1 MAGATVAKKE
11 RAASVTPR
19 KRWSILSQPSSQYT
33 KAFWFDALN
42 LVVPP
47 YYRTKGWTR
56 SGSSSLLIDPPHAR
70 ETLAG
75 LQSAL
80 QSVYQS
86 LPVRRAEL
94 GCSFASQ
101 NQRLKLRRL
110 LKPSRQHQT
119 LPSRVL
125 RNPCHLRPTSES
137 TPFLL
142 KRKQFRRPLVKPSAP
157 AGMLCSRRRIT
168 YYSGWRTFT

>member
-1 MAGATVAKKE
+1 VRLPKRRGNAGRFLV
-11 RAASVTPR
+11 SPPV
-19 KRWSILSQPSSQYT
+19 SIPKPSGLT
-33 KAFWFDALN
+33 RALN

-47 YYRTKGWTR
+47 YHRTKGWTR
-56 SGSSSLLIDPPHAR
+56 SGSSSLLIDPRYAR

-80 QSVYQS
+80 RSVYQS
-86 LPVRRAEL
+86 LLVRRAEL
-94 GCSFASQ
+94 ACSFASQ

-110 LKPSRQHQT
+110 LKPSHQHQT

-137 TPFLL
+137 TLYLP
-142 KRKQFRRPLVKPSAP
+142 KSKQFRRPLAKPSAP
-157 AGMLCSRRRIT
+157 VGMLCSRRRIT
-168 YYSGWRTFT
+168 YYSGWMTFT